1 MDQPQMADH
10 LISTYLE
17 GMEDQLEAPYRAK
30 AIIGNFIVSLV
41 LAAALGFALL
51 VL

>member
-1 MDQPQMADH
+1 MTNH
-10 LISTYLE
+10 LISNYLA
-17 GMEDQLEAPYRAK
+17 GMEDRLEAPYRARE
-30 AIIGNFIVSLV
+30 IIGNFIVSLV